1 MNARIGYPIG
11 LFSLLIIGCGGGEP
25 AGEGPDVAE
34 APVDGGT
41 AIISTVSD
49 FDAFNE
55 LVSTDYDTNQ
65 TMSYILYMN
74 LIQLDEEMNY
84 RPYLADSFWMAE
96 DGMSLSFRMRDGV
109 TWHDGTPVT
118 ADDVVWTYEMSVN
131 PDIAYANSA
140 YFQYVTRA
148 VKADD
153 RTVRFEFRS
162 AHSDAPMDFT
172 EWSIMPKHLLEDI
185 SAADMRNAPF
195 NRNPVGNGPFRFVSW
210 QSNQQVVFEANP
222 DFVFGRPH
230 LDRIV
235 VRIIP
240 EQTTELTELLTG
252 GVDFMRAV
260 PPAEMHRVEDS
271 DDLYAITYPA
281 RSYTFLVWNTR
292 NPLFESA
299 KVRRALTMA
308 INRQEIVE
316 ALLYGYGTVAVSDAM
331 PFQWE
336 FNEALEPWPYDIE
349 EARRLLAEEGWT
361 DHDGDG
367 IIDKDGRPFRFTLRT
382 NQGNDLREDIVVIV
396 QNALQQVGIDA
407 QPQMVEWNT
416 FITDL
421 KDKKFEAAVSGWSVD
436 FKFNPTDT
444 FSTEAI
450 EAGQYN
456 YPSYSNPT
464 ADSLMH
470 LALSTLDR
478 EQAKPLWNQYSE
490 IIHQDQPYTF
500 LYYLNERVGVN
511 NRLRSVEA
519 DARGHLINAAEWWIP
534 EDMQRRGGEQPVAV
548 AGEAAR

>member
-1 MNARIGYPIG
+1 
-11 LFSLLIIGCGGGEP
+11 
-25 AGEGPDVAE
+25 
-34 APVDGGT
+34 
-41 AIISTVSD
+41 
-49 FDAFNE
+49 
-55 LVSTDYDTNQ
+55 
-65 TMSYILYMN
+65 
-74 LIQLDEEMNY
+74 
-84 RPYLADSFWMAE
+84 
-96 DGMSLSFRMRDGV
+96 
-109 TWHDGTPVT
+109 
-118 ADDVVWTYEMSVN
+118 
-131 PDIAYANSA
+131 
-140 YFQYVTRA
+140 
-148 VKADD
+148 
-153 RTVRFEFRS
+153 
-162 AHSDAPMDFT
+162 
-172 EWSIMPKHLLEDI
+172 
-185 SAADMRNAPF
+185 
-195 NRNPVGNGPFRFVSW
+195 
-210 QSNQQVVFEANP
+210 
-222 DFVFGRPH
+222 
-230 LDRIV
+230 
-235 VRIIP
+235 
-240 EQTTELTELLTG
+240 
-252 GVDFMRAV
+252 V
-260 PPAEMHRVEDS
+260 PPAEMHRVEES

-299 KVRRALTMA
+299 TVRRALTMA

-336 FNEALEPWPYDIE
+336 FNEELEPWPYDVE

-464 ADSLMH
+464 ADSLME

-478 EQAKPLWNQYSE
+478 EAAKPLWNQYSE

-511 NRLRSVEA
+511 NRLRSVKA

-534 EDMQRRGGEQPVAV
+534 EDLQLRGGEQPVAV
-548 AGEAAR
+548 ASEAAR